1 MKDKA
6 FQSAIDIVR
15 TGDTITMSDLIK
27 QGYSCTQSLKAM
39 KELLDKGIIKDA
51 GEGVFAVVADEEDID
66 QVAVIGGAIKRKLT
80 AQKLDEVVELLD
92 AKSVDALKRIFQHE
106 RTWGTGVTAEE
117 NDYLI
122 QSYNALVSLGLA
134 TKNEDKFVCTLREED
149 YEELV
154 AKYRD
159 YATQLRMER
168 IKKRREEFERAQK
181 QKNNQVA
188 EESAPTGLDA
198 IRDEDDRK
206 AIEEVLAS
214 VSEEKKPKSD
224 FDALEEQI
232 KRLREKK
239 AENPNVV
246 FFAQMSNGTD
256 KVRIGVEKQDKLI
269 DLIRRT
275 AKAGGNST
283 LMKIVGGSA
292 NLIKLISPDNKEKDK
307 CGTFFLQAQDVKI
320 ALNWSVSVF
329 EQCKQKL
336 GEVLSKDENASVE
349 IVFYK
354 A

>member
-1 MKDKA
+1 
-6 FQSAIDIVR
+6 
-15 TGDTITMSDLIK
+15 
-27 QGYSCTQSLKAM
+27 
-39 KELLDKGIIKDA
+39 
-51 GEGVFAVVADEEDID
+51 
-66 QVAVIGGAIKRKLT
+66 
-80 AQKLDEVVELLD
+80 
-92 AKSVDALKRIFQHE
+92 
-106 RTWGTGVTAEE
+106 
-117 NDYLI
+117 
-122 QSYNALVSLGLA
+122 
-134 TKNEDKFVCTLREED
+134 
-149 YEELV
+149 
-154 AKYRD
+154 
-159 YATQLRMER
+159 MER

-206 AIEEVLAS
+206 AIEEVLER

-256 KVRIGVEKQDKLI
+256 KVHIGVEKQDKLI

-283 LMKIVGGSA
+283 LMKIVGGGA
-292 NLIKLISPDNKEKDK
+292 TLIKLLSPDNKEKDK
-307 CGTFFLQAQDVKI
+307 CGTFFLQAQGVKI

-329 EQCKQKL
+329 EQCKQEL
-336 GEVLSKDENASVE
+336 GEILGKDENASVE

>member
-1 MKDKA
+1 M
-6 FQSAIDIVR
+6 DI
-15 TGDTITMSDLIK
+15 
-27 QGYSCTQSLKAM
+27 
-39 KELLDKGIIKDA
+39 KEKIN
-51 GEGVFAVVADEEDID
+51 
-66 QVAVIGGAIKRKLT
+66 
-80 AQKLDEVVELLD
+80 EVVEKVTSD
-92 AKSVDALKRIFQHE
+92 KDLKEKFE
-106 RTWGTGVTAEE
+106 
-117 NDYLI
+117 
-122 QSYNALVSLGLA
+122 
-134 TKNEDKFVCTLREED
+134 KNPV
-149 YEELV
+149 
-154 AKYRD
+154 
-159 YATQLRMER
+159 
-168 IKKRREEFERAQK
+168 
-181 QKNNQVA
+181 
-188 EESAPTGLDA
+188 
-198 IRDEDDRK
+198 K

-283 LMKIVGGSA
+283 LMKIVGGGA
-292 NLIKLISPDNKEKDK
+292 TLIKLLSPDNKEKDK

-329 EQCKQKL
+329 EQCKQEL
-336 GEVLSKDENASVE
+336 GEVLGKDENASVE